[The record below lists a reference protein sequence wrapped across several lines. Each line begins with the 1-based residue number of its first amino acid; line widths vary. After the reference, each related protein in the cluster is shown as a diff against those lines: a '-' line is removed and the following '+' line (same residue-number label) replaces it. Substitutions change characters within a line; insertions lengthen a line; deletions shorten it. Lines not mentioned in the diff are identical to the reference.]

1 MPARRGHQAWS
12 PRILTAKATD
22 VDVLKQIAFDKT
34 VTDSEGKHG
43 LNWHGNRL
51 DRQIALMPNTRT
63 PRPWLGE
70 GVGWD
75 ETRNLMFGRNKLA
88 GPKCRRPVKDMVP
101 RCWGAGSMDGGIT
114 VSGAGRCQAA
124 AGFQL
129 LGSSSFRV
137 AVVAVS
143 IYRSRCFLHVAG
155 SRPRRV
161 LCGT

>member
-43 LNWHGNRL
+43 LNWHGNPL
-51 DRQIALMPNTRT
+51 DRQIALMPSTRT

-88 GPKCRRPVKDMVP
+88 GPKCRRPLKDMVP
-101 RCWGAGSMDGGIT
+101 RCWGAGSMDGAST

-124 AGFQL
+124 AGF
-129 LGSSSFRV
+129 
-137 AVVAVS
+137 
-143 IYRSRCFLHVAG
+143 
-155 SRPRRV
+155 
-161 LCGT
+161 

>member
-1 MPARRGHQAWS
+1 M
-12 PRILTAKATD
+12 LTAKATD
-22 VDVLKQIAFDKT
+22 VDVLNQIAFDKT
-34 VTDSEGKHG
+34 LTDSEGKHG

-51 DRQIALMPNTRT
+51 ERQIALMPSTRT

-75 ETRNLMFGRNKLA
+75 TTRNLMFGRNKLA
-88 GPKCRRPVKDMVP
+88 VPNCRRPVKDVVP
-101 RCWGAGSMDGGIT
+101 RCWGAGSMDGAST

-124 AGFQL
+124 AGFSFP
-129 LGSSSFRV
+129 GSGSFKV
-137 AVVAVS
+137 AVVTVS
-143 IYRSRCFLHVAG
+143 IFRSTCSIHVAG